1 MCCHLL
7 VITRMQIIL
16 KSFKYGPG
24 ELVFIF
30 LQHSKFQRF
39 VCTMTIIFHVGQY
52 AVITVNL
59 KKCVPKQQ
67 VTKYNILSL
76 LWR

>member
-1 MCCHLL
+1 
-7 VITRMQIIL
+7 MQRIL
-16 KSFKYGPG
+16 KSFFKYGPG
-24 ELVFIF
+24 VLVFIF

-39 VCTMTIIFHVGQY
+39 VCTMTIIFHVAQY

-67 VTKYNILSL
+67 VTTIFSLYSGGEPYFNIAQL
-76 LWR
+76 